1 MALTPLHLLNTNFS
15 PPVPAAVEKNQVH
28 FLLHTQT
35 RSLALLFICTLSP
48 NTHPVC
54 LPANTERGWM
64 PIMTL
69 QVQVQVTQLWPAPSF
84 LDFSSFFSS
93 RSFHLG
99 ITIIKSS
106 GSYIEFES
114 LYFSPIVVFHPS
126 CHSTRNRFPL
136 LAWADFQLC
145 CACIFYIYHQ
155 ICRARP
161 VWKPETLNYVET
173 YF

>member
-1 MALTPLHLLNTNFS
+1 
-15 PPVPAAVEKNQVH
+15 
-28 FLLHTQT
+28 
-35 RSLALLFICTLSP
+35 
-48 NTHPVC
+48 
-54 LPANTERGWM
+54 
-64 PIMTL
+64 MTL
-69 QVQVQVTQLWPAPSF
+69 QVHVQVTQFWQMFTPSF
-84 LDFSSFFSS
+84 FDFSSFFFS

-106 GSYIEFES
+106 GSRIEFES

-126 CHSTRNRFPL
+126 CHSNTNHFSL

-155 ICRARP
+155 ICRACP

-173 YF
+173 YFNYTVLRRKKELYYMVLEPLSQKQLIPFCFKAIFSSPPS